1 MTLID
6 DAKQLAQGVLQ
17 AGMAKVVALAPDSW
31 VPGGTPDPLIR
42 HQHGHI
48 GKPLSRIDGP
58 LKVTGAARFAAEF
71 PIETMV
77 YAALA
82 YSTIAK
88 GRIAEIDTSAAEA
101 APGVVAGDDAS
112 QRAAPEAAA
121 AVPVRLEGG
130 RRRQSARD
138 AGRSHP
144 LERRADRRGPRRDAG
159 AGRSR
164 QVADPRDATR
174 PRRRSPGSRRP
185 RREARV
191 RASSW
196 ASRYTTKSATRRRR
210 WWPRRSRSTRPIAR
224 RATTTTRSSST
235 P

>member
-58 LKVTGAARFAAEF
+58 VKVSGSAPFAAEF

-82 YSTIAK
+82 YSTIPK
-88 GRIAEIDTSAAEA
+88 GASSRLT
-101 APGVVAGDDAS
+101 PG
-112 QRAAPEAAA
+112 
-121 AVPVRLEGG
+121 
-130 RRRQSARD
+130 
-138 AGRSHP
+138 
-144 LERRADRRGPRRDAG
+144 
-159 AGRSR
+159 
-164 QVADPRDATR
+164 R
-174 PRRRSPGSRRP
+174 PRPRP
-185 RREARV
+185 AL
-191 RASSW
+191 
-196 ASRYTTKSATRRRR
+196 
-210 WWPRRSRSTRPIAR
+210 WP
-224 RATTTTRSSST
+224 
-235 P
+235 

>member
-58 LKVTGAARFAAEF
+58 VKVSGSARFAAEF

-82 YSTIAK
+82 YSTMAK
-88 GRIAEIDTSAAEA
+88 GRIVEIDTRSAEA
-101 APGVVAGDDAS
+101 ASGVVAVMTH
-112 QRAAPEAAA
+112 RNAP
-121 AVPVRLEGG
+121 RLK
-130 RRRQSARD
+130 RRPCS
-138 AGRSHP
+138 SP
-144 LERRADRRGPRRDAG
+144 
-159 AGRSR
+159 
-164 QVADPRDATR
+164 
-174 PRRRSPGSRRP
+174 PRRRP
-185 RREARV
+185 A
-191 RASSW
+191 
-196 ASRYTTKSATRRRR
+196 ATIC
-210 WWPRRSRSTRPIAR
+210 P
-224 RATTTTRSSST
+224 
-235 P
+235 